1 MPITATPLIIGL
13 SVVIVAADGET
24 PGVLVTRRDG
34 GLAALPFGTFD
45 PARHRTFEL
54 ALRGWVREQTGF
66 DLGYVEQLY
75 TFGDRDRE
83 TPEATLAD
91 TPANSRVV
99 SVGYLALTPDQQRL
113 PERLEAKWRGW
124 YSHFP
129 WEDHRGGRPALI
141 DREIAPRLATWA
153 AGNESRQ
160 ARTNIAFGLAS
171 HDWSEDRVLERY
183 ELLYEAGLVIECA
196 RDAGLPLPDVK
207 LGEPMASDHRR
218 ILATAIERLRAKIR
232 YRPVVF
238 ELMPD
243 RFTLSDLQTA
253 CEGIL
258 GLTLHKQNFRR
269 GLDRTGLVAGTGEMK
284 AGTGG
289 RPAELY
295 RFLREKVR
303 KSAAIGISTPA
314 QRRDGQ

>member
-1 MPITATPLIIGL
+1 MTATLIIGL
-13 SVVIVAADGET
+13 SVVIVAMNDED
-24 PGVLVTRRDG
+24 PGVLVARRGSD
-34 GLAALPFGTFD
+34 LAALPFGTFD
-45 PARHRTFEL
+45 PATHRTFEI

-91 TPANSRVV
+91 APANARVV
-99 SVGYLALTPDQQRL
+99 SVGYLGLTPDQQDL
-113 PERLEAKWRGW
+113 PKQLEARWRGG
-124 YSHFP
+124 YGHFP
-129 WEDHRGGRPALI
+129 WEDHRNGRPAII
-141 DREIAPRLATWA
+141 DNEIAPRLATWA
-153 AGNESRQ
+153 AGSDARQSRI
-160 ARTNIAFGLAS
+160 RLAFGLGS

-218 ILATAIERLRAKIR
+218 ILATAMERLRGKIR

-243 RFTLSDLQTA
+243 RFTLSALQAT
-253 CEGIL
+253 CEGVL
-258 GLTLHKQNFRR
+258 GLPLHKQNFRR
-269 GLDRTGLVAGTGEMK
+269 SLDRTGLVEGTGEMM
-284 AGTGG
+284 AATGG

-295 RFLREKVR
+295 RFKREKVR
-303 KSAAIGISTPA
+303 KSAALGISAPTV
-314 QRRDGQ
+314 RRES

>member
-1 MPITATPLIIGL
+1 MTATQLIIGL
-13 SVVIVAADGET
+13 SVVIVATDGET
-24 PGVLVTRRDG
+24 PGVLVTRRDR

-45 PARHRTFEL
+45 PAIHRTFEL
-54 ALRGWVREQTGF
+54 ALRGWVREQTSF

-83 TPEATLAD
+83 TPEASLAD
-91 TPANSRVV
+91 APANSRVV

-113 PERLEAKWRGW
+113 PERLEARWRGW

-129 WEDHRGGRPALI
+129 WEDHRAGRPALI
-141 DREIAPRLATWA
+141 DTEIIPRLATWA
-153 AGNESRQ
+153 AGSTPRQ
-160 ARTNIAFGLAS
+160 TRIALAFGLEG

-183 ELLYEAGLVIECA
+183 ELLYEAGLVSECA

-218 ILATAIERLRAKIR
+218 ILATAMERLRGKIR

-258 GLTLHKQNFRR
+258 GLPLHKQNFRR
-269 GLDRTGLVAGTGEMK
+269 ALDRTGLVAGTGEMK

-303 KSAAIGISTPA
+303 KSAATGITTPA
-314 QRRDGQ
+314 LRRD

>member
-1 MPITATPLIIGL
+1 MAIPLIIGL
-13 SVVIVAADGET
+13 SVVIVATDGEN

-45 PARHRTFEL
+45 PEGHRTFEI
-54 ALRGWVREQTGF
+54 ALRGWVREQTSF

-91 TPANSRVV
+91 APPDARVV

-113 PERLEAKWRGW
+113 PDRLQARWRGW

-129 WEDHRGGRPALI
+129 WEDHRAGRPAII
-141 DREIAPRLATWA
+141 DREIVPRLATWA
-153 AGNESRQ
+153 AGSDTSRT
-160 ARTNIAFGLAS
+160 RVDLAFGLAGN
-171 HDWSEDRVLERY
+171 DWSEDRVVERY
-183 ELLYEAGLVIECA
+183 ELLYEAGLVTECA
-196 RDAGLPLPDVK
+196 RDAGLPVPDVK

-218 ILATAIERLRAKIR
+218 ILATAMERLRGKIR

-243 RFTLSDLQTA
+243 RFTLSDLQAT

-258 GLTLHKQNFRR
+258 GLSLHKQNFRR
-269 GLDRTGLVAGTGEMK
+269 ALDRTGLVAGTGEMK
-284 AGTGG
+284 ASTGG

-314 QRRDGQ
+314 QRRDG

>member
-1 MPITATPLIIGL
+1 MTTPLIIGL
-13 SVVIVAADGET
+13 SVVIVAADGDT
-24 PGVLVTRRDG
+24 PCVLVTRRDG

-66 DLGYVEQLY
+66 ELGYVEQLY

-91 TPANSRVV
+91 TPANARVV
-99 SVGYLALTPDQQRL
+99 SVGYLGLTPDQTRP
-113 PERLEAKWRGW
+113 PEQLEAKWRGW
-124 YSHFP
+124 YGHFP
-129 WEDHRGGRPALI
+129 WEDHRRGRPAI
-141 DREIAPRLATWA
+141 IEREIAPRLKTWA
-153 AGNESRQ
+153 AGNDVRQSRVSL
-160 ARTNIAFGLAS
+160 AFGLDGQ
-171 HDWSEDRVLERY
+171 DWIDDRVLERY
-183 ELLYEAGLVIECA
+183 ELLYEAGLVTECA

-207 LGEPMASDHRR
+207 LGEPMSSDHRR
-218 ILATAIERLRAKIR
+218 ILATAMGRLRGKIR

-243 RFTLSDLQTA
+243 RFTLSALQST

-269 GLDRTGLVAGTGEMK
+269 ALDRAGLVEGTGEMM

-289 RPAELY
+289 RPAELF
-295 RFLREKVR
+295 RFCREKFR
-303 KSAAIGISTPA
+303 RSAAFGIATPA
-314 QRRDGQ
+314 IRREA

>member
-1 MPITATPLIIGL
+1 MAIPLIIGL
-13 SVVIVAADGET
+13 SVVIVACDGET
-24 PGVLVTRRDG
+24 PRVLVTRRDG
-34 GLAALPFGTFD
+34 GLGGLPFGTFD
-45 PARHRTFEL
+45 PEGHRTFEI

-91 TPANSRVV
+91 APADARVV

-113 PERLEAKWRGW
+113 PDRLEAQWRGW

-129 WEDHRGGRPALI
+129 WEDHRTGRPEII
-141 DREIAPRLATWA
+141 DGEIAPRLATWA
-153 AGNESRQ
+153 AGSD
-160 ARTNIAFGLAS
+160 ARRTRIDLAFGLNGQ
-171 HDWSEDRVLERY
+171 DWSEDRVLERY

-196 RDAGLPLPDVK
+196 RDADLPLPDVR

-218 ILATAIERLRAKIR
+218 ILATAMERLRGKIR

-243 RFTLSDLQTA
+243 RFTLSDLQIA

-258 GLTLHKQNFRR
+258 GLSL
-269 GLDRTGLVAGTGEMK
+269 
-284 AGTGG
+284 
-289 RPAELY
+289 
-295 RFLREKVR
+295 
-303 KSAAIGISTPA
+303 
-314 QRRDGQ
+314 

>member
-1 MPITATPLIIGL
+1 VTATQLIIGL
-13 SVVIVAADGET
+13 SVVIVATDGET
-24 PGVLVTRRDG
+24 PGVLVTRRDR

-45 PARHRTFEL
+45 PAIHRTFEL
-54 ALRGWVREQTGF
+54 ALRGWVREQTSF

-83 TPEATLAD
+83 TPEASLAD
-91 TPANSRVV
+91 APANSRVV

-113 PERLEAKWRGW
+113 PERLEARWRGW

-129 WEDHRGGRPALI
+129 WEDHRAGRPALI
-141 DREIAPRLATWA
+141 DTEIIPRLATWA
-153 AGNESRQ
+153 AGSTPRQ
-160 ARTNIAFGLAS
+160 TRIALAFGLEG

-183 ELLYEAGLVIECA
+183 ELLYEAGLVSECA

-218 ILATAIERLRAKIR
+218 ILATAMERLRGKIR

-258 GLTLHKQNFRR
+258 GLPLHKQNFRR
-269 GLDRTGLVAGTGEMK
+269 ALDRTGLVAGTGEMK

-303 KSAAIGISTPA
+303 KSAATGITTPA
-314 QRRDGQ
+314 LRRD

>member
-1 MPITATPLIIGL
+1 MTMALIIGL
-13 SVVIVAADGET
+13 SVVIVASDGDA

-45 PARHRTFEL
+45 PASHRTFEL

-91 TPANSRVV
+91 APVNARVV
-99 SVGYLALTPDQQRL
+99 SVGYLGLTPEQQHLPDQLKAR
-113 PERLEAKWRGW
+113 WRGW

-129 WEDHRGGRPALI
+129 WEDHRTARPAMI

-153 AGNESRQ
+153 AGNEARQSR
-160 ARTNIAFGLAS
+160 ISLAFGLGG

-207 LGEPMASDHRR
+207 FGEPMASDHRR
-218 ILATAIERLRAKIR
+218 ILATAMERLRSKIR

-238 ELMPD
+238 ELMPE

-258 GLTLHKQNFRR
+258 GLSLHKQNFRR
-269 GLDRTGLVAGTGEMK
+269 SLDRTGLVSGTGEMK

-295 RFLREKVR
+295 RFKREKVR
-303 KSAAIGISTPA
+303 KSAALGISTPTV
-314 QRRDGQ
+314 RRDG

>member
-1 MPITATPLIIGL
+1 MAIPLIIGL
-13 SVVIVAADGET
+13 SVVIVACDGDT
-24 PGVLVTRRDG
+24 PRVLVTRRDG
-34 GLAALPFGTFD
+34 GLGGLPFGTFD
-45 PARHRTFEL
+45 PEGHRTFEI

-91 TPANSRVV
+91 APADARVV

-113 PERLEAKWRGW
+113 PDRLEAQWRGW

-129 WEDHRGGRPALI
+129 WEDHRTGRPDLI

-153 AGNESRQ
+153 AGSDSR
-160 ARTNIAFGLAS
+160 RTRIDLAFGLNGQ
-171 HDWSEDRVLERY
+171 DWSEDRVLERY

-196 RDAGLPLPDVK
+196 RDADLPLPDVR

-218 ILATAIERLRAKIR
+218 ILATAMERLRGKIR

-243 RFTLSDLQTA
+243 RFTLSDLQIA

-258 GLTLHKQNFRR
+258 GLSLHKQNFRR
-269 GLDRTGLVAGTGEMK
+269 ALDRTGLVCGTGEMK

-295 RFLREKVR
+295 RFMRERVR
-303 KSAAIGISTPA
+303 KSAAIGIAAPA
-314 QRRDGQ
+314 LRREP

>member
-1 MPITATPLIIGL
+1 MNSTPLIIGL
-13 SVVIVAADGET
+13 SVVIVATDGDT

-34 GLAALPFGTFD
+34 GLAALPFGRFD
-45 PARHRTFEL
+45 PTTHRTFEI

-91 TPANSRVV
+91 APANSRVV

-129 WEDHRGGRPALI
+129 WEDHREGRPTII

-153 AGNESRQ
+153 AGSESRQ
-160 ARTNIAFGLAS
+160 TRTDVAFGLAG
-171 HDWSEDRVLERY
+171 HDWSETRVLERY

-196 RDAGLPLPDVK
+196 RDAGLPLPDIK

-218 ILATAIERLRAKIR
+218 ILATAIERLRGKLR

-243 RFTLSDLQTA
+243 RFTLSDLQIA

-258 GLTLHKQNFRR
+258 GLSLHKQNFRR

-284 AGTGG
+284 ASTGG

>member
-1 MPITATPLIIGL
+1 VSTALIIGL

-24 PGVLVTRRDG
+24 PCVLVTRRHG
-34 GLAALPFGTFD
+34 GLTGLPFGTFD
-45 PARHRTFEL
+45 PGEHRTFEI

-91 TPANSRVV
+91 APNNARVV
-99 SVGYLALTPDQQRL
+99 SVGYLGLTPSQTRP
-113 PERLEAKWRGW
+113 PESLEATWRGW

-129 WEDHRGGRPALI
+129 WEDHRAGRPAII
-141 DREIAPRLATWA
+141 DREIAPRLKTWA
-153 AGNESRQ
+153 AGNETRQSR
-160 ARTNIAFGLAS
+160 ASLAFGLGS
-171 HDWSEDRVLERY
+171 HDWGDERVLERY
-183 ELLYEAGLVIECA
+183 ELLYEAGLVTECA

-218 ILATAIERLRAKIR
+218 ILATAMGRLRSKIR

-238 ELMPD
+238 ELMPE
-243 RFTLSDLQTA
+243 RFTLSALQLTS
-253 CEGIL
+253 EGIL
-258 GLTLHKQNFRR
+258 GLKLHKQNFRR
-269 GLDRTGLVAGTGEMK
+269 ALDRTDLVEGTGEMM

-295 RFLREKVR
+295 RFRREKLR
-303 KSAAIGISTPA
+303 RSAALGIATPA
-314 QRRDGQ
+314 VRREP